1 MTTRKPSA
9 SKVKKNQSH
18 KTRTAGSSEIKN
30 YDCEICDSVVKAEDS
45 GIECE
50 VCKGWFHAVCVDLT
64 DNEYDMLA
72 SHKLGTIH
80 WYCATCNVKSVELL
94 RLVFGLQDRIQKTER
109 EIDNVKRET
118 NAKISKIE
126 SEYDAVREDLK
137 SLNQKIEGVKQSWV
151 DSDKEIRTVQ
161 HETRNDI
168 ENIKKG
174 IENKISKDDM
184 EKALHQHTEMLSDE
198 TYTSKIK
205 SEVDQHLNGM
215 DCQLSR
221 VNTKI
226 DEVRRKTI
234 IEQDRENRISNL
246 ILYNVQEPTSPNQ
259 DERWKEDREFC
270 LELFNKILKV
280 PIREDDMKR
289 FARLG
294 RANLIQ
300 PGKPRPVLIQFRDR
314 ILKNMVMESV
324 SKLKDAEEK
333 YSRIILI
340 HDMST
345 EDREEYKRLV
355 ADAKEKQ
362 KDEISGEYIFRVKG
376 SPGTF
381 RLLKIRRRY

>member
-9 SKVKKNQSH
+9 SEIKKNQSQ
-18 KTRTAGSSEIKN
+18 KTRTTGSSETKN
-30 YDCEICDSVVKAEDS
+30 YHCEICDAVVKAEDR

-174 IENKISKDDM
+174 IENKDDM

-300 PGKPRPVLIQFRDR
+300 PGKARPVLIQFRDR